1 MLATEIRVRYSHLKL
16 VTNILL
22 IQHPSPTSM
31 QPIVYGFSIGEDWHW
46 DAAKN
51 NCIQPYQCQI
61 CRGNCLGGKHVS
73 IQLGS
78 NDLLKR
84 ELPRFPFPQNRRSIT
99 LKWTRAYNII
109 LQKFRYSG
117 VREVLV
123 LEIPNFPFQDGSDE
137 ERYILAP
144 RTALQAGY
152 FFCRNERQRVRVAMN
167 NELRK
172 MGEKFTNRTEIPL
185 MCRMI
190 NFQNDRF
197 LDNNIHLT
205 YEAQKQRISAIRK
218 IYKMY

>member
-1 MLATEIRVRYSHLKL
+1 M
-16 VTNILL
+16 
-22 IQHPSPTSM
+22 
-31 QPIVYGFSIGEDWHW
+31 GFLGEDMHW

-73 IQLGS
+73 LQLGS

-123 LEIPNFPFQDGSDE
+123 LEIPNFSFQDGSDE
-137 ERYILAP
+137 ERYIFSTPHCSTGGLH
-144 RTALQAGY
+144 
-152 FFCRNERQRVRVAMN
+152 
-167 NELRK
+167 
-172 MGEKFTNRTEIPL
+172 
-185 MCRMI
+185 
-190 NFQNDRF
+190 F
-197 LDNNIHLT
+197 L
-205 YEAQKQRISAIRK
+205 
-218 IYKMY
+218 